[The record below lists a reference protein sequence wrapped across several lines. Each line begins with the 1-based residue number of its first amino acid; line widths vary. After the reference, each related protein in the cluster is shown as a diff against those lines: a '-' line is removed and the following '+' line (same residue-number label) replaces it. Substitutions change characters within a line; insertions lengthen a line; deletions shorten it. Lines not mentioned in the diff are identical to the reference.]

1 MLNFI
6 LTGRSLQPKSVVK
19 KINSALSSRIQVTE
33 NSRAGFL
40 KERYDACIVHRAR
53 FAVESLICL
62 GLMDLITEEY
72 GKQFFLK
79 SEQ

>member
-1 MLNFI
+1 MEKAF
-6 LTGRSLQPKSVVK
+6 LQ
-19 KINSALSSRIQVTE
+19 
-33 NSRAGFL
+33 L